1 MEHHARDRARGV
13 SFFYR
18 KMHMYISPR
27 QGLLDKQR
35 LSSKLD
41 KLFISRHIRH
51 IKNKTEEYTMY
62 CIMRTEKRKKTDLGG
77 IQKENLRTATEY
89 NNRVTPGMDVFNVVL
104 KESNNWLQDINNE
117 IKTAGA
123 KTRANSVLALDTL
136 YTASPEFFQG
146 KTNAENDKFFQ
157 DCLKFHNKHF
167 GHIISAVIHYDET
180 TPHLH
185 IISVPLTQDGRLS
198 ARDVIGNKAKMSK
211 TQDAFFEQVG
221 RGYGLE
227 RGIHMDGQEKKQ
239 HISAQEHELRE
250 IKQEIAREQ
259 ERLEAA
265 EHSEETA
272 RTRARE
278 YRQTVAELQKQV
290 QVLQEERIK
299 QHKSLLLLT
308 EAANNKQKEVKHLN
322 YTLQEKRGE
331 FEAIQKD
338 LEEISGYLSRAEQ
351 NKAQEIA
358 NRWENEWDEDFTH

>member
-1 MEHHARDRARGV
+1 M
-13 SFFYR
+13 F
-18 KMHMYISPR
+18 
-27 QGLLDKQR
+27 
-35 LSSKLD
+35 
-41 KLFISRHIRH
+41 
-51 IKNKTEEYTMY
+51 
-62 CIMRTEKRKKTDLGG
+62 CIMRTEKRKKSDLSG
-77 IQKENLRTATEY
+77 IQKENTRTATEY
-89 NNRVTPGMDVFNVVL
+89 NNKVAPGMDIFNVTL

-117 IKTAGA
+117 IKAAGA
-123 KTRANSVLALDTL
+123 KARSNSVLALDTI
-136 YTASPEFFQG
+136 YTASPQFFQER
-146 KTNAENDKFFQ
+146 TNAENDKFFQ
-157 DCLKFHNKHF
+157 DCLKFHNEHF
-167 GHIISAVIHYDET
+167 GHIVSAVVHYDET

-250 IKQEIAREQ
+250 IKQEIAREK
-259 ERLEAA
+259 EHLEAI

-272 RTRARE
+272 RTRAQKA
-278 YRQTVAELQKQV
+278 RQTATELQKQV

-322 YTLQEKRGE
+322 YTLQEKRDE
-331 FEAIQKD
+331 FETITADIKQAGRN

-351 NKAQEIA
+351 NRAQEIA
-358 NRWENEWDEDFTH
+358 NRWESEWDEDFTH